1 MMQDTAWLGLD
12 NPYLTSLD
20 NGFEIH
26 QDVMEDWLA
35 LQHAAHREGIDCQ
48 LVSSY
53 RNFHRQLQIWNK
65 KWRGEATLFDK
76 HGDALD
82 HQLLD
87 EDAKIDAILTW
98 SALPGGS
105 RHHWGTD
112 IDVYDKHAVDACG
125 QGFDLVDAEYRQGGP
140 CYSLAQWLNDNIDK
154 FGFFRPFMK
163 DNNGVSVEL
172 WHLSH
177 TKTAKV
183 FEQLRSVDTLAN
195 AISSA
200 DMEGKDAV
208 LNRMDELFHR
218 YVLNEG
224 LQ

>member
-1 MMQDTAWLGLD
+1 MKCNNAWLGID
-12 NPYLTSLD
+12 NPFLTALAS
-20 NGFEIH
+20 GFELH
-26 QDVMEDWLA
+26 EAVVEDWLA
-35 LQHAAHREGIDCQ
+35 LQQAAQADGIDCQ
-48 LVSSY
+48 LLSSY

-76 HGDALD
+76 YGVALD
-82 HQLLD
+82 YRQLD
-87 EDAKIDAILTW
+87 DNGKIEAILTW

-112 IDVYDKHAVDACG
+112 IDVFDKRAVEQCDN
-125 QGFDLVDAEYRQGGP
+125 GFDLVDAEYRSGGP
-140 CYSLAQWLNDNIDK
+140 CYPLAQWLDNNLSR
-154 FGFFRPFMK
+154 FGFFRPFTE

-177 TKTAKV
+177 AKTAAD
-183 FEQLRSVDTLAN
+183 FEQQRNVNALADVI
-195 AISSA
+195 AGA

-208 LNRMDELFHR
+208 LSRIDELYHR

-224 LQ
+224 I